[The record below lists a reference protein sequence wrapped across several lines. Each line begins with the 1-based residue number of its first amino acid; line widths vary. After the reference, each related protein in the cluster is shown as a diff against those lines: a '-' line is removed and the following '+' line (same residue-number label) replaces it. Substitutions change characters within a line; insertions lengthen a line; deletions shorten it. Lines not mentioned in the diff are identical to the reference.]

1 MTYLS
6 LMKILL
12 DLERLYERMIQSK
25 AWTTALKIKE
35 IQAKILL
42 SQEKKGPEKNI
53 LEEWTTA
60 QLESFLEQIENK
72 LGKGK

>member
-1 MTYLS
+1 MPHLS

-12 DLERLYERMIQSK
+12 DLEHLYEQMLQSK

-42 SQEKKGPEKNI
+42 AQEKEGPGKNI

-60 QLESFLEQIENK
+60 QLKSFLDQIEGK
-72 LGKGK
+72 LGKEK

>member
-1 MTYLS
+1 MTHLS

-12 DLERLYERMIQSK
+12 DLERLYEQMIQSE

-53 LEEWTTA
+53 LEEWTTT
-60 QLESFLEQIENK
+60 QLDSFLEQIENK

>member
-1 MTYLS
+1 MIHLS

-12 DLERLYERMIQSK
+12 DLEHLYEQMIQSK

-42 SQEKKGPEKNI
+42 AQEKKGPEKNI

-60 QLESFLEQIENK
+60 QLESFLDQIEKK
-72 LGKGK
+72 LGEKK

>member
-1 MTYLS
+1 MTHPS

-12 DLERLYERMIQSK
+12 DLEHLYDQMLQSK

-42 SQEKKGPEKNI
+42 AQEKKGPEKNI

-60 QLESFLEQIENK
+60 QLGSFLDQIEKK
-72 LGKGK
+72 LEERK